1 MNIVSNVATKAE
13 KNIKTVIADIPAGI
27 SLDTSTLV
35 QGAIV
40 IEGNPV
46 SAPVNGLR
54 KICKQAEILSGSTTT
69 AVKVAT
75 DKNQFKVGDVIG
87 TGGGKSY
94 TISSIAV
101 SNGVSTL
108 TVGTAIDAVTTGKHI
123 YEYTADAASGAVL
136 KNTPVA
142 ILRDAFIVNSDPFV
156 MNGGVTH
163 ANIMSDKIGSVYV
176 GLLKGIVEISY

>member
-1 MNIVSNVATKAE
+1 MNIVTNVATKAE

-27 SLDTSTLV
+27 SLDTSTLPI
-35 QGAIV
+35 GALI

-46 SAPVNGLR
+46 SAPSNGLR
-54 KICKQAEILSGSTTT
+54 KICKQAEILSGSTNT
-69 AVKVAT
+69 AVKVPT
-75 DKNQFKVGDVIG
+75 DKNVFKTGDVIG

-94 TISSIAV
+94 TVTGVTV
-101 SNGVSTL
+101 SNGVTTL
-108 TVGTAIDAVTTGKHI
+108 ATATAIDAVTTGKHI

-156 MNGGVTH
+156 MNGAVTH
-163 ANIMSDKIGSVYV
+163 ANIMSGKIGSVYV
-176 GLLKGIVEISY
+176 GLLKGIDEISY